1 MTATVSSD
9 RPVALITG
17 ATRGLGHAIAVE
29 LAKTHHVIVGGR
41 SAEAVG
47 RVVDELGDASAFVA
61 DLTNEDEAAQALSD
75 VLATVERLNVLVNN
89 AGVGKKATLD
99 DTTRDDWRWVLET
112 NVIAVADVTRMC
124 LPKLRE
130 SFGTVVVI
138 NSGAGVRVYPS
149 DAASRSRSGRCAL
162 SPIVCVKLNVVGF
175 ALSLFTLD
183 VSILICRSLC
193 RLRPARPTTLTITC
207 VLQMLRRP
215 CVLPSICQ
223 PRRTSTSYT
232 FERLKRR
239 RPTRLSEFLRY
250 ETPVTVRT

>member
-75 VLATVERLNVLVNN
+75 VLATVGRLNVLVNN

-99 DTTRDDWRWVLET
+99 DTTRDDWRWLLET

-149 DAASRSRSGRCAL
+149 DAAYTVSKWALRSFTDCLREAERGRVRVVAIHPGRIDTDMQVAMQAQAGKTYNPDDHMRASDVAKTVRL
-162 SPIVCVKLNVVGF
+162 AVDMPVSTNVDE
-175 ALSLFTLD
+175 LH
-183 VSILICRSLC
+183 IR
-193 RLRPARPTTLTITC
+193 TTEAKKTN
-207 VLQMLRRP
+207 
-215 CVLPSICQ
+215 PSI
-223 PRRTSTSYT
+223 
-232 FERLKRR
+232 
-239 RPTRLSEFLRY
+239 
-250 ETPVTVRT
+250 